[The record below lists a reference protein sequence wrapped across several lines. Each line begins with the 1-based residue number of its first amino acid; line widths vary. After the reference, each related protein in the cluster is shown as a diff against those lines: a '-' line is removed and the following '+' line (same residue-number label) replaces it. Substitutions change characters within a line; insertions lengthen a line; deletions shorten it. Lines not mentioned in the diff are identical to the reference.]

1 MDQPTLDKPAFDE
14 PAFDKPAFDKRFW
27 VCGILVS
34 IAAMLLDFGIHRGLL
49 QDDYNA
55 LVAKGVMR
63 AHDDQQAYLPYML
76 AAHLLIGFGLTW
88 LYRKG
93 IDTGRPAIGQGLRF
107 GAAVAVM
114 STIPGY
120 LIYYAV
126 QPLPAALV
134 HKQMIFSTLAMLL
147 LGMLL
152 AWLNPGRKTL

>member
-1 MDQPTLDKPAFDE
+1 M
-14 PAFDKPAFDKRFW
+14 DKRFW
-27 VCGILVS
+27 ICGILVS
-34 IAAMLLDFGIHRGLL
+34 IAAMLLDFLVHGLL
-49 QDDYNA
+49 LQGDYNA
-55 LVAKGVMR
+55 LVAQGLFRTPADANGYM
-63 AHDDQQAYLPYML
+63 PYML

-114 STIPGY
+114 CTLPGY

-134 HKQMIFSTLAMLL
+134 HKQMLYGTICMLL

-152 AWLNPGRKTL
+152 SWLNPGRKAL

>member
-1 MDQPTLDKPAFDE
+1 MDTPTFDR
-14 PAFDKPAFDKRFW
+14 PMFDKRFW
-27 VCGILVS
+27 ICGILVS
-34 IAAMLLDFGIHRGLL
+34 IAAMLLDFAVHGWLL
-49 QDDYNA
+49 QADYNA
-55 LVAKGVMR
+55 LVATGMMR
-63 AHDDQQAYLPYML
+63 SPADAQTYLPSML
-76 AAHLLIGFGLTW
+76 GAHLLIGFGLTW

-93 IDTGRPAIGQGLRF
+93 IDTGRAAIGQGLRF

-134 HKQMIFSTLAMLL
+134 HKQILLGTVEVLL

>member
-1 MDQPTLDKPAFDE
+1 MDNPDFGK
-14 PAFDKPAFDKRFW
+14 PAFDKPALDKRFW
-27 VCGILVS
+27 ICGIIVS
-34 IAAMLLDFGIHRGLL
+34 IAAMLLDFAVHGWLL
-49 QDDYNA
+49 QGDYNA
-55 LVAKGVMR
+55 LVASGIMR
-63 AHDDQQAYLPYML
+63 SPADAQHYMPYML

-114 STIPGY
+114 STIPGF
-120 LIYYAV
+120 LIYYVV

-134 HKQMIFSTLAMLL
+134 LKQMIYSTVAMLL

>member
-1 MDQPTLDKPAFDE
+1 M
-14 PAFDKPAFDKRFW
+14 DKRFW
-27 VCGILVS
+27 VCGIVVS
-34 IAAMLLDFGIHRGLL
+34 IAAMLLDFVVHRVLL
-49 QDDYNA
+49 QADYNGLIA
-55 LVAKGVMR
+55 SGVMR
-63 AHDDQQAYLPYML
+63 SSADAQQYFPYML

-93 IDTGRPAIGQGLRF
+93 IDTGRPTLGQGLRF
-107 GAAVAVM
+107 GAAVAIM

-126 QPLPAALV
+126 QPMPAALV
-134 HKQMIFSTLAMLL
+134 HKQMIYSTIAMLL

>member
-1 MDQPTLDKPAFDE
+1 MDTPTFDR
-14 PAFDKPAFDKRFW
+14 PMFDKRFW
-27 VCGILVS
+27 ICGILVS
-34 IAAMLLDFGIHRGLL
+34 IAAMLLDFAVHGWLL
-49 QDDYNA
+49 QGDYDA
-55 LVAKGVMR
+55 LVATGIMR
-63 AHDDQQAYLPYML
+63 SPADARHYMPYML
-76 AAHLLIGFGLTW
+76 GAHLLIGFGLTW

-126 QPLPAALV
+126 QPLPASLV
-134 HKQMIFSTLAMLL
+134 HKQILLGTIAMLL

-152 AWLNPGRKTL
+152 AWLNPGRRAL

>member
-1 MDQPTLDKPAFDE
+1 MDHTG
-14 PAFDKPAFDKRFW
+14 FDKHAFDKRFW
-27 VCGILVS
+27 ICGVIVS
-34 IAAMLLDFGIHRGLL
+34 IAAMLLDFIVHGWLL
-49 QDDYNA
+49 QGDYNA
-55 LVAKGVMR
+55 LVADGLMR
-63 AHDDQQAYLPYML
+63 SPADAQHYMPYML

-93 IDTGRPAIGQGLRF
+93 IDSGRTAIGQGLRF

-114 STIPGY
+114 ATIPGY

-134 HKQMIFSTLAMLL
+134 HKQMIYSTIAMLL

>member
-1 MDQPTLDKPAFDE
+1 MP
-14 PAFDKPAFDKRFW
+14 W
-27 VCGILVS
+27 
-34 IAAMLLDFGIHRGLL
+34 
-49 QDDYNA
+49 
-55 LVAKGVMR
+55 
-63 AHDDQQAYLPYML
+63 ML

-93 IDTGRPAIGQGLRF
+93 VDTGKPMPGQGLRF

-114 STIPGY
+114 ATIPGY

-134 HKQMIFSTLAMLL
+134 LRQVLYGTIAMLL
-147 LGMLL
+147 LGLLL